1 MKEQMQLRKAVFKAK
16 ENFNAIVANQ
26 SYPVRDK
33 QIRYAEVNVIMQAI
47 EPSLRQAKIDT
58 VTTIQR
64 IKGAETSSERDIVTR
79 LIHIPSGESEIYN
92 WCIQLRDPSKNH
104 ELGAAHTTGRRYNLT
119 GAFGLQIIKDEK
131 DTGEA
136 LSEDGVVIYDDEER
150 SVERILEDIREEDI
164 KLAAE
169 IINELGGCKSSKE
182 CQSVWEKSERTKLSE
197 FMRKVA
203 HKGMKSY
210 YKDHKDAEKNKKN

>member
-1 MKEQMQLRKAVFKAK
+1 MKEQMQLRKAVFDAK
-16 ENFNAIVANQ
+16 KEFDQIVANA

-33 QIRYAEVNVIMQAI
+33 QVRYAEVNVIMQAI
-47 EPSLRQAKIDT
+47 EPALREQQIDT

-79 LIHIPSGESEIYN
+79 LIHLPTGQSEIYK

-119 GAFGLQIIKDEK
+119 GAFGLQIIKDEQ
-131 DTGEA
+131 DTSEA

-150 SVERILEDIREEDI
+150 SAERILEDIREEDI

-169 IINELGGCKSSKE
+169 IISEIGGCKSSKE
-182 CQSVWEKSERTKLSE
+182 IQTMWEKSERTKLSD

>member
-1 MKEQMQLRKAVFKAK
+1 MKEQMQLRKAVFDAK

-33 QIRYAEVNVIMQAI
+33 QIKYAEVNVIMQAI
-47 EPSLRQAKIDT
+47 EPSLRKAKIDT

-79 LIHIPSGESEIYN
+79 LIHLPSGESEMYK

-119 GAFGLQIIKDEK
+119 GAFGLQIIKDEQ
-131 DTGEA
+131 DSEA
-136 LSEDGVVIYDDEER
+136 LSEDGGGSYDDEER
-150 SVERILEDIREEDI
+150 SAERILEDIREEDI

-169 IINELGGCKSSKE
+169 IISEIGGCKSSKE
-182 CQSVWEKSERTKLSE
+182 IQTMWEKSERTKLSD